1 MRRPRTLVSHG
12 DLHMRH
18 VLVDPDGR
26 CTGII
31 DWGDVSA
38 GDPSADLSIAYGS
51 FVGPAREAFLDAYG
65 PVDGLTELRA
75 RVIATFLAAAL
86 LGHAAAKG
94 WDGLR
99 DESLR
104 TFERVVA

>member
-1 MRRPRTLVSHG
+1 MPE
-12 DLHMRH
+12 
-18 VLVDPDGR
+18 
-26 CTGII
+26 
-31 DWGDVSA
+31 WA